1 MRKATPVIIYHIT
14 YDDGEEVRLSLGP
27 GRDRDAAEAAEPEV
41 EDAESALLRNA
52 RGEQRSVE
60 MRSGAGIEDDWN
72 AAPAQPA
79 GVGADGVPVDPEPN
93 PMAW

>member
-1 MRKATPVIIYHIT
+1 MH
-14 YDDGEEVRLSLGP
+14 P
-27 GRDRDAAEAAEPEV
+27 GRPQSCVPRLHPNVRQVLDGYCAGGTLQLDVDA
-41 EDAESALLRNA
+41 SGNLLRLRNA

-72 AAPAQPA
+72 AAPAEA
-79 GVGADGVPVDPEPN
+79 AAVGAGGVPVDPEPN

>member
-1 MRKATPVIIYHIT
+1 MCLGCIPHVLQVL
-14 YDDGEEVRLSLGP
+14 DGYCAGGTLQLDV
-27 GRDRDAAEAAEPEV
+27 DA
-41 EDAESALLRNA
+41 SGNLLLRNA

-72 AAPAQPA
+72 AAPAEA
-79 GVGADGVPVDPEPN
+79 AAVGAGGVPVDPEPN

>member
-1 MRKATPVIIYHIT
+1 MHPGPLQSCVPRLHPHVLQVL
-14 YDDGEEVRLSLGP
+14 DGYCAGGTLQLDV
-27 GRDRDAAEAAEPEV
+27 DA
-41 EDAESALLRNA
+41 SGNLLLRNA

-72 AAPAQPA
+72 AAPAEA
-79 GVGADGVPVDPEPN
+79 AAVGAGGVPVDLEPN